1 MPSTN
6 EELFIN
12 SNALAISELTINE
25 TLRVDKKY
33 FTQQRIRLELEDLRE
48 GWNIV
53 SLKYF
58 TPFKK
63 IELGFINT

>member
-58 TPFKK
+58 TPYQKNRTG
-63 IELGFINT
+63 LH

>member
-1 MPSTN
+1 MPTTN

-33 FTQQRIRLELEDLRE
+33 FTQQSIRLELEDLRE

-58 TPFKK
+58 TPYQKNRTG
-63 IELGFINT
+63 LH

>member
-1 MPSTN
+1 MPSKN

-58 TPFKK
+58 TPYQKNRTG
-63 IELGFINT
+63 LH

>member
-1 MPSTN
+1 MPITN

-58 TPFKK
+58 TPYQKNRTG
-63 IELGFINT
+63 LH

>member
-1 MPSTN
+1 
-6 EELFIN
+6 
-12 SNALAISELTINE
+12 
-25 TLRVDKKY
+25 LRVDKKY

-58 TPFKK
+58 TPYQKNRTG
-63 IELGFINT
+63 LH

>member
-25 TLRVDKKY
+25 TLRFDKKY

-58 TPFKK
+58 TPYQKNRTG
-63 IELGFINT
+63 LH

>member
-1 MPSTN
+1 MPSSN

-12 SNALAISELTINE
+12 SNAMAVSELTINE

-58 TPFKK
+58 TPYQKNRTG
-63 IELGFINT
+63 LH

>member
-25 TLRVDKKY
+25 TLRGDKKY

-58 TPFKK
+58 TPYQKNRTG
-63 IELGFINT
+63 LH